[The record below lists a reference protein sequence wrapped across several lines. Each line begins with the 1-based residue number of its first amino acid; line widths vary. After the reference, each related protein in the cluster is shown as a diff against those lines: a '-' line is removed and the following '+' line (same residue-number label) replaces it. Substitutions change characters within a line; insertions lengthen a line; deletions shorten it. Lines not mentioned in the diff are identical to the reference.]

1 MNFIRRLLSLSII
14 AVIMQIGGE
23 CYCDDTAANRTLRR
37 MDGTLTAV
45 DTFEHSFAVQWQ
57 NQDMIHYNL
66 TTFRTPEGMTFHK
79 GTDMVDI
86 FDLNIGDPVTI
97 EYYVDPSGNP
107 QVVRMDVGQ

>member
-1 MNFIRRLLSLSII
+1 MGLIKGALSALVI
-14 AVIMQIGGE
+14 AIVMQAAGE
-23 CYCDDTAANRTLRR
+23 CYCDDTAANRTIRR

-57 NQDMIHYNL
+57 GDDLIHYNV
-66 TTFRTPEGMTFHK
+66 TTFKTPDGMTFYK
-79 GTDMVDI
+79 GTDTIDI

-97 EYYVDPSGNP
+97 EYYVDGSGNP